1 MKKTSAPRKGGQRE
15 RKEKKPP
22 VWSRVRAWLKTAP
35 ARCMWIILAA
45 TALLG
50 LILCLTI
57 VGIPFGR
64 QFFKIAKLALAPF
77 GATVQ

>member
-1 MKKTSAPRKGGQRE
+1 MTLIGNLIWFLPGGFF
-15 RKEKKPP
+15 
-22 VWSRVRAWLKTAP
+22 SGLAWLIAG
-35 ARCMWIILAA
+35 MLW
-45 TALLG
+45 
-50 LILCLTI
+50 CLTI